1 MLFVPHLLTSHL
13 LYQHL
18 QLMLFDANYH
28 SLAALV
34 DSQTPEVDPK
44 LESALWLMVDYVA
57 MSALNETALTP
68 PPLSTDTFLSPL
80 NAQMSL
86 DSNDGFSGLGPD
98 ANSDPNVAFLG
109 NGVPL

>member
-1 MLFVPHLLTSHL
+1 
-13 LYQHL
+13 
-18 QLMLFDANYH
+18 MLFDANYH

-44 LESALWLMVDYVA
+44 LEAALWLMVDYVA

-68 PPLSTDTFLSPL
+68 PALSTDTFLSPL
-80 NAQMSL
+80 NAQMDL
-86 DSNDGFSGLGPD
+86 DTNDGFSGLGSD
-98 ANSDPNVAFLG
+98 ANPDPNVAFLS

>member
-1 MLFVPHLLTSHL
+1 
-13 LYQHL
+13 
-18 QLMLFDANYH
+18 MLFDANYH

-98 ANSDPNVAFLG
+98 ANSDPNAAFLG